1 MATLLAFSKC
11 LFFRTRHINEAII
24 QKVVRLCFPQH
35 QFTPTEMKEITKW
48 LHTSFRS
55 FRAAMRKQM
64 GMIAK
69 QFIDSKK

>member
-1 MATLLAFSKC
+1 M
-11 LFFRTRHINEAII
+11 
-24 QKVVRLCFPQH
+24 
-35 QFTPTEMKEITKW
+35 EMKEIIKW

-69 QFIDSKK
+69 QFNDYKG